1 MGFGVVLVADISS
14 KNNLVA
20 TRYAAA
26 LLDMAEEAGL
36 TEKVEK
42 DFVDLSAMLAASDA
56 LRLVTASPLASRAA
70 QADALTAIAAK
81 AGFQKLTANFL
92 GVLAQNRRVPALDAV
107 IRAFNREL
115 KKRRGIIEAK
125 VESAFALTPAQTK
138 ALQDQI
144 AQGLGSKVTLDV
156 SVNKDLLGGMV
167 VTVGSRMIDDS
178 VRRKLERLGR
188 SMGAHPAKAA
198 V

>member
-1 MGFGVVLVADISS
+1 
-14 KNNLVA
+14 
-20 TRYAAA
+20 
-26 LLDMAEEAGL
+26 LLDIAEKDGL

-42 DFVDLSAMLAASDA
+42 DLVDLSAMLAASGD
-56 LRLVTASPLASRAA
+56 LRLLISNPLAKRAQ
-70 QADALTAIAAK
+70 QADALMAVAAK
-81 AGFQKLTANFL
+81 AGFQKITHNFL
-92 GVLAQNRRVPALDAV
+92 GVLAQNRRITALESV

-125 VESAFALTPAQTK
+125 VESAFALSPAQTK
-138 ALQDQI
+138 ALQDQL
-144 AQGLGSKVTLDV
+144 AKTMGSKVTLDV

-188 SMGAHPAKAA
+188 SMGAHPKKSTA
-198 V
+198 